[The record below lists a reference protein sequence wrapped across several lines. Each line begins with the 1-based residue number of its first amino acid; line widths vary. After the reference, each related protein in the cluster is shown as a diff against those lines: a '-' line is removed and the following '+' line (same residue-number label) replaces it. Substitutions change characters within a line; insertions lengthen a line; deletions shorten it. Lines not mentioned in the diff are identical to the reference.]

1 MISEEEK
8 VEALKTICSILENGD
23 RLAEDAENLFELDR
37 LSSAFALCILAQEEY
52 GKAFLVHLVQA
63 DAIPW
68 SADLQRALRDHA
80 TKQLADVI
88 MHFLL
93 PDDEDFLGWLEARSE
108 SGHKLTP
115 TVADALNIIRHER
128 IPRRDSWAWTSSED
142 NQPCDRIARR
152 VADGQIDKKKQDALY
167 VGVGSK
173 LQITSNPR
181 NVNKQT
187 VETELER
194 TKRIGEFLSRYDA
207 KREPMKS
214 IEYDKICWSL
224 RVMFGLCTM
233 DDYNANWWAW
243 SDPF

>member
-1 MISEEEK
+1 MISEDLR
-8 VEALKTICSILENGD
+8 VEALKTICTILENGD
-23 RLAEDAENLFELDR
+23 RLTEDAENLLEVDR

-63 DAIPW
+63 EAIPW

-80 TKQLADVI
+80 TKQLAGVI
-88 MHFLL
+88 MHFLR
-93 PDDEDFLGWLEARSE
+93 PDDDDFVGWLEARSE
-108 SGHKLTP
+108 SGYKLTP

-128 IPRRDSWAWTSSED
+128 IPSQDSWAWTGAED
-142 NQPCDRIARR
+142 DPPCDRTARR
-152 VADGQIDKKKQDALY
+152 LADGHIDKKKQAALY

-181 NVNKQT
+181 NVPKQA
-187 VETELER
+187 VETELKK

-207 KREPMKS
+207 KHEPMKS
-214 IEYDKICWSL
+214 IEYEKICWSL
-224 RVMFGLCTM
+224 RLMFGLCTM